1 MVDLAMKKLRFNWE
15 MQRVANFKFIQRV
28 TERSNSGLFSIY
40 QRFNL
45 RLDGVSLFLIGWE
58 RPRVSTNLKT
68 WQSDMKLNI
77 DGITEID
84 DFYFTPRCDMMQI
97 YIRDKNGFQGPYC
110 DNTGRVEAESFG
122 KKESDITRLMS
133 RSKRSINGQER
144 SNRVRRAVK
153 SMEELKETGFQ
164 GDEIDLVFVKD
175 HNSYRFTFG
184 FEFTWE
190 LLNTEVSLW
199 YWFPCQITI
208 I

>member
-1 MVDLAMKKLRFNWE
+1 
-15 MQRVANFKFIQRV
+15 
-28 TERSNSGLFSIY
+28 
-40 QRFNL
+40 
-45 RLDGVSLFLIGWE
+45 
-58 RPRVSTNLKT
+58 
-68 WQSDMKLNI
+68 MKLNI

-110 DNTGRVEAESFG
+110 DNSGRVEAESFG
-122 KKESDITRLMS
+122 KKEADITRLMS
-133 RSKRSINGQER
+133 RSTRSISEGHER
-144 SNRVRRAVK
+144 SNRVRRGVK

-190 LLNTEVSLW
+190 LLNTEVSLLS
-199 YWFPCQITI
+199 YFAREVD
-208 I
+208 